1 MLTNSINHQL
11 SNRSNTQVQSLS
23 TSLNKSQTN
32 KIKGGGLMAELIPT
46 SAGLMR
52 TRADVHPCGGQE
64 YGTPRNLTR
73 LTTELHGAEAL

>member
-1 MLTNSINHQL
+1 
-11 SNRSNTQVQSLS
+11 
-23 TSLNKSQTN
+23 
-32 KIKGGGLMAELIPT
+32 MAELIPT

-52 TRADVHPCGGQE
+52 ARADVHPCGGQE